1 MSLALSTLLAADQ
14 AKEVASGLADWL
26 HELGL
31 VQAELWLSDGLAG
44 VLYQAWPPDG
54 KGVDRPLPQ
63 SLDHLAA
70 NEAALVADDLLVGVL
85 RVNEALAATARTHA
99 DLIAAVVL
107 SKGRQDRSNRDHAIM
122 RDQLAGLTAAGHLL
136 RHLDIDTL
144 LVKVLEMAMQGVSAQ
159 VGALLTADENG
170 ILTPHITWGM
180 RDSHVGALRLK
191 TGAAVVDHVMQTGEA
206 LLVPSE
212 QIAAV
217 LDTSGLDAALSALLA
232 LPLGIGARRR
242 GVVVLANPARAFGV
256 AQQRL
261 AETVCGMAAIAVE
274 NAILVKSA
282 VDQQRLQSEM
292 DLARQVQLGMYPTEG
307 LKVGAFDITGLAR
320 PCTETGG
327 DYYTFVQRH
336 EHLLL
341 MIGDVSGH
349 GLGAALYTTT
359 AHAVLHQQLRAEAGA
374 GSAMRVI
381 NESLFSSRSGRFMT
395 AAIVEVDPAS
405 KSFTYHSA
413 GHNPLLWIHQGTVE
427 WLESTAMPLG
437 IVESNPSEEAPPRA
451 VASGDVL
458 VLYTDGITEAADVR
472 GELLGER
479 RLGDVVL
486 AAADGS
492 ADDIVRAVL
501 DDFDAFTAGAPIADD
516 VTLVV
521 IKVG

>member
-1 MSLALSTLLAADQ
+1 MAALIAADE
-14 AKEVASGLADWL
+14 AKEVATYLGDWL
-26 HELGL
+26 RDLRL
-31 VQAELWLSDGLAG
+31 DKAEIWLSDGVAG
-44 VLYQAWPPDG
+44 VLYQAWPLG
-54 KGVDRPLPQ
+54 TRGGDRPLPQ
-63 SLDHLAA
+63 GLDHLAT
-70 NEAALVADDLLVGVL
+70 NEVALVADDLLVGVL
-85 RVNEALAATARTHA
+85 RVADTLRDQARTHA
-99 DLIAAVVL
+99 DLIAAVL
-107 SKGRQDRSNRDHAIM
+107 LNKGREDRSNREQAGM

-170 ILTPHITWGM
+170 TLIPHITWGM

-191 TGAAVVDHVMQTGEA
+191 SGTAVVDHVMQTGEV
-206 LLVPSE
+206 LLVPNE
-212 QIAAV
+212 QIATV

-307 LKVGAFDITGLAR
+307 LKVGDFDISGLAR

-374 GSAMRVI
+374 GSALRVI

-395 AAIVEVDPAS
+395 AAIVEVDPAA

-413 GHNPLLWIHQGTVE
+413 GHNPLLWIHEGKVE

-437 IVESNPSEEAPPRA
+437 IVESNPSEDTPARTFA
-451 VASGDVL
+451 AGDVL
-458 VLYTDGITEAADVR
+458 ILYTDGITEAADVR
-472 GELLGER
+472 GELLGEK
-479 RLGDVVL
+479 RLGEVVQS
-486 AAADGS
+486 AAAGS
-492 ADDIVRAVL
+492 ADDIVKAVL
-501 DDFDAFTAGAPIADD
+501 SDFDSFTAGAPIVDD